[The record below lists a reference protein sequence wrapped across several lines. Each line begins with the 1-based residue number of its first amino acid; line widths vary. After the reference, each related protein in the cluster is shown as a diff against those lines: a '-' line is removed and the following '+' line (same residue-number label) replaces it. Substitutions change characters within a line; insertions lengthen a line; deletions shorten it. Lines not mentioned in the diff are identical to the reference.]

1 MFAIVY
7 YDSGK
12 GGGHLDFFVTFLE
25 GVISFISP
33 CTLPL
38 LPVYLTYLTGG
49 SEKRSGKIT
58 RPLGF
63 VLGFT
68 VVFTLLGLFAGALSR
83 LLVQHQTI
91 VNIVSGVI
99 VILFGLSY
107 LDIIHLPFFKGTA
120 KKREVNSFFSALL
133 FGMIYSVTL
142 TPCVGAFLGS
152 AIMLASSS
160 GTAVRGT
167 LLLLTYSLGMGI
179 PFLLSA
185 VLIERLTGA
194 IKWIKQHYKV
204 INKVCGGFL
213 IVIGVLMACG
223 MMSKLVALLS

>member
-1 MFAIVY
+1 M
-7 YDSGK
+7 
-12 GGGHLDFFVTFLE
+12 DFLVTFLE
-25 GVISFISP
+25 GIISFISP

-38 LPVYLTYLTGG
+38 LPIYLTYLTGG
-49 SEKRSGKIT
+49 SEKQSGKIM

-68 VVFTLLGLFAGALSR
+68 TVFTLLGLFAGALSR
-83 LLVQHQTI
+83 YLVQHRTA

-99 VILFGLSY
+99 VIIFGLSY
-107 LDIIHLPFFKGTA
+107 LEIIRLPFFKGTQ
-120 KKREVNSFFSALL
+120 KKREVNSFLSALV
-133 FGMIYSVTL
+133 FGMIYSVSL

-185 VLIERLTGA
+185 LLIERLTGA
-194 IKWIKQHYKV
+194 IKWVKQHYKV
-204 INKVCGGFL
+204 INLVCGFFL
-213 IVIGVLMACG
+213 IIIGILMACG
-223 MMSKLVALLS
+223 VMNRFVALLS

>member
-1 MFAIVY
+1 MDY
-7 YDSGK
+7 
-12 GGGHLDFFVTFLE
+12 FVTFLE

-49 SEKRSGKIT
+49 NDKPSGKIT

-68 VVFTLLGLFAGALSR
+68 TVFTLLGLFAGALSR

-107 LDIIHLPFFKGTA
+107 LDIIHLPFFKGTLQ
-120 KKREVNSFFSALL
+120 KREVNSFFSALL
-133 FGMIYSVTL
+133 FGMIYSVSL

-152 AIMLASSS
+152 AIMLASAS

-185 VLIERLTGA
+185 VLIERLTGT

-204 INKVCGGFL
+204 IDTICGIFL
-213 IVIGVLMACG
+213 IVIGILMACG
-223 MMSKLVALLS
+223 LMRRVVALLS